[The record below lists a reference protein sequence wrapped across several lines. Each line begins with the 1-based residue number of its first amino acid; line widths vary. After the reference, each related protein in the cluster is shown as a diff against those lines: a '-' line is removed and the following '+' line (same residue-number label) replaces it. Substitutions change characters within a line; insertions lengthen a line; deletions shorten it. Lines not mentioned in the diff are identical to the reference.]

1 MHGTGCVH
9 DKGVMHGKEE
19 HVWLVGAFM
28 ARKWGHGMAGGHGSD
43 TSPPPH
49 EHLRG
54 RRDGQFSGQ
63 YASYWNAFLCQVG
76 VGWINCSWSN
86 LWSPLSI
93 SHQLRVHEAILQNI
107 SINICVMLFS
117 VNMSINLAEQTLV
130 LSLQRVKNS
139 TPLKQDRTR
148 LHSSRVRT
156 ARSLP
161 YGGFRDRDP
170 PTWTEAPPTPGQRP
184 PPWTETS
191 LWTDRSLWKYYL
203 VPSFVCGW

>member
-1 MHGTGCVH
+1 MFFC
-9 DKGVMHGKEE
+9 
-19 HVWLVGAFM
+19 
-28 ARKWGHGMAGGHGSD
+28 
-43 TSPPPH
+43 
-49 EHLRG
+49 
-54 RRDGQFSGQ
+54 
-63 YASYWNAFLCQVG
+63 
-76 VGWINCSWSN
+76 
-86 LWSPLSI
+86 
-93 SHQLRVHEAILQNI
+93 
-107 SINICVMLFS
+107 

-184 PPWTETS
+184 P
-191 LWTDRSLWKYYL
+191 LDRDLPVDRQKPVKIL
-203 VPSFVCGW
+203 PCPKLRLRVVKMERHD